1 MGAPQSAADAADMK
15 ACKSLAS
22 RKAYARGARGMTAGM
37 GEEPYMENEL
47 ELTKKRLTELSRR
60 AFERGIQTSSD
71 FLSPGEQAEAAR
83 LRLPEPAVFEG
94 GYPEAER
101 RVAVFGGGEAPVICL
116 EIAPTAPKFAGEL
129 TPRDY
134 LGSLMDLGLR
144 RGLLGDIIL
153 AEGRA
158 YAFCLEAAA
167 RIIEREL
174 NQVRRAAVR
183 VTRAEAL
190 PEGLASPPEESVV
203 AAASERLDALVA
215 AAFRL
220 SRAESARL
228 FEAERVFVNGLPAR
242 SSSAKPEPGD
252 IVSVRGMGRFRFE
265 GALGETRRGRL
276 RVSLRIYGR

>member
-1 MGAPQSAADAADMK
+1 
-15 ACKSLAS
+15 
-22 RKAYARGARGMTAGM
+22 
-37 GEEPYMENEL
+37 MENEL

-71 FLSPGEQAEAAR
+71 FLSPGEQAEAVR

-129 TPRDY
+129 THRDY
-134 LGSLMDLGLR
+134 LGSLMALGLR
-144 RGLLGDIIL
+144 
-153 AEGRA
+153 
-158 YAFCLEAAA
+158 
-167 RIIEREL
+167 REL

>member
-1 MGAPQSAADAADMK
+1 
-15 ACKSLAS
+15 
-22 RKAYARGARGMTAGM
+22 
-37 GEEPYMENEL
+37 MENEL

-129 TPRDY
+129 THRDY
-134 LGSLMDLGLR
+134 LGSLMALGLR

-174 NQVRRAAVR
+174 NQ
-183 VTRAEAL
+183 
-190 PEGLASPPEESVV
+190 ESVV
-203 AAASERLDALVA
+203 AASERLDALVA
-215 AAFRL
+215 VAFRL

-276 RVSLRIYGR
+276 RVSLRIYGRQG

>member
-1 MGAPQSAADAADMK
+1 
-15 ACKSLAS
+15 
-22 RKAYARGARGMTAGM
+22 
-37 GEEPYMENEL
+37 MENEL
-47 ELTKKRLTELSRR
+47 ELLKKRLAELSRR
-60 AFERGIQTSSD
+60 AYERGIQTASD

-101 RVAVFGGGEAPVICL
+101 RLALFGGGEAPIACL

-129 TPRDY
+129 AHRDY
-134 LGSLMDLGLR
+134 LGSLMALGLR
-144 RGLLGDIIL
+144 RGLLGDIVL

-158 YAFCLEAAA
+158 YAFCLESAA
-167 RIIEREL
+167 RMIEREL
-174 NQVRRAAVR
+174 TQVRRATVR
-183 VTRAEAL
+183 VTRSEAL
-190 PEGLASPPEESVV
+190 PEGLAAPPEEIAV

-220 SRAESARL
+220 SRAESARY

-242 SSSAKPEPGD
+242 SASSKPEPGD
-252 IVSVRGMGRFRFE
+252 IVSVRGLGRFRYE

-276 RVSLRIYGR
+276 KVGLRIYGRQGG

>member
-1 MGAPQSAADAADMK
+1 
-15 ACKSLAS
+15 
-22 RKAYARGARGMTAGM
+22 
-37 GEEPYMENEL
+37 MENEL

-116 EIAPTAPKFAGEL
+116 EIAPSAPKFAGEL
-129 TPRDY
+129 THRDY
-134 LGSLMDLGLR
+134 LGSLMALGLR

-174 NQVRRAAVR
+174 NQMRRAAVR

-215 AAFRL
+215 
-220 SRAESARL
+220 AESARL